1 MKYKRVLL
9 KLSGEAL
16 AGDDHFGI
24 NANTVADIA
33 RQIKEAKDLGVE
45 IAIVCGG
52 GNIWRGVTGAQ
63 MGMERSSADYM
74 GMLATVMNGLAVQNA
89 LEQLGI
95 QTRLLSAIEMR
106 QIAEPYIR
114 RRAVR
119 HLEKGRIVI
128 FGAGTGSPYFTT
140 DTTAALRAAE
150 INADVILMAKNG
162 VDGVY
167 SADPKLDESAVKFD
181 EISYSDVLAK
191 DLKVMD
197 QTAITLC
204 KDNDID
210 LCVFN
215 MQEDGNIAKACDGQ
229 LSLEENNMI
238 NMILDDASDRMQKA
252 IEAYQRDLATVR
264 TGRATPAMLDR
275 VMVNYYGS
283 PTPINQMAGVSVVEG
298 RQLVIKPFD
307 KSALKDIEH
316 GIYEAD
322 LGLTPQ
328 NDGEIIRIT
337 VPALTE
343 ERRKEYAK
351 NVWKFAEH
359 AKVAIR
365 NIRRDANDE
374 IKKCDGSEDEI
385 KDGQNRVQKL
395 TDKFVKEVDEI
406 GKVKEKDIMT
416 V

>member
-1 MKYKRVLL
+1 
-9 KLSGEAL
+9 
-16 AGDDHFGI
+16 
-24 NANTVADIA
+24 
-33 RQIKEAKDLGVE
+33 
-45 IAIVCGG
+45 
-52 GNIWRGVTGAQ
+52 
-63 MGMERSSADYM
+63 
-74 GMLATVMNGLAVQNA
+74 
-89 LEQLGI
+89 
-95 QTRLLSAIEMR
+95 
-106 QIAEPYIR
+106 
-114 RRAVR
+114 
-119 HLEKGRIVI
+119 
-128 FGAGTGSPYFTT
+128 
-140 DTTAALRAAE
+140 
-150 INADVILMAKNG
+150 
-162 VDGVY
+162 
-167 SADPKLDESAVKFD
+167 
-181 EISYSDVLAK
+181 
-191 DLKVMD
+191 
-197 QTAITLC
+197 
-204 KDNDID
+204 
-210 LCVFN
+210 
-215 MQEDGNIAKACDGQ
+215 
-229 LSLEENNMI
+229 MI

-298 RQLVIKPFD
+298 RQLVIKPYD

-343 ERRKEYAK
+343 ERRKEY
-351 NVWKFAEH
+351 